1 MFLSLVRPDR
11 ISSPMTRIAAVTM
24 PASLLVLALGS
35 AIGISVLPPPL
46 PRQRRWLKARRR
58 NGHNAHFMSNNGPLA
73 WAMPSRC
80 RNHLARRLL
89 ECTVGWAKG
98 AGFNLAGLN
107 LPWAYV
113 REAGAGRVMFDE
125 MQDSGGA

>member
-46 PRQRRWLKARRR
+46 PRQRRRLKARRR
-58 NGHNAHFMSNNGPLA
+58 NGHSAHFMSNNGRAAQPR
-73 WAMPSRC
+73 PSRR
-80 RNHLARRLL
+80 RNNLARRLL
-89 ECTVGWAKG
+89 DRTVGWAKG
-98 AGFNLAGLN
+98 AWGLGFR
-107 LPWAYV
+107 LP
-113 REAGAGRVMFDE
+113 
-125 MQDSGGA
+125 